1 MPRNAYERAFDQNG
15 ERPINRKLAL
25 KIVEQIWA
33 EHNRRL
39 SSGYVDTVK
48 RISGHAVTKNETAK
62 NFLRREIYAFGRCL
76 IKRPARW
83 DVSEIAGRVRKNPT
97 TRPAALART
106 FHALLMCIY
115 EEDDLISRQERSL
128 MAQEL
133 EYAHRHDVPPEL
145 LCGFLYQSG
154 SRSSIS
160 KKLASGYLEPAF
172 AVARDDEQ

>member
-1 MPRNAYERAFDQNG
+1 MPGKAYERGFDLND
-15 ERPINRKLAL
+15 ERPIGRALAL
-25 KIVEQIWA
+25 KIVERIWA
-33 EHNRRL
+33 EHNHRL
-39 SSGYVDTVK
+39 SRAYVDGVK
-48 RISGHAVTKNETAK
+48 KLSGHALTKNETAK

-76 IKRPARW
+76 IENPPSW
-83 DVSEIAGRVRKNPT
+83 DVSEIAGRVRRNPT

-160 KKLASGYLEPAF
+160 KKLASGYVEPAF
-172 AVARDDEQ
+172 AGALDDEK